1 MRNIFFKD
9 DGSALLIAMIMLV
22 VLTFIGA
29 ATMNTSTTEVMI
41 SGNYRVMKEAF
52 YNAEGPIEYAIK
64 QPVIYETIGYTIG
77 GSTGI
82 PLGADNITSA
92 VLNKNIFSNVKAGS
106 NVKLVR
112 EGVVPVTSGYD
123 AKNSAGKALYYLV
136 DVTASGPAN
145 AESHQVLQHWR
156 LKPSGGNE

>member
-9 DGSALLIAMIMLV
+9 GGSALLIAMIMLV
-22 VLTFIGA
+22 VLTVIGA
-29 ATMNTSTTEVMI
+29 ATMNIATTEVMI
-41 SGNYRVMKEAF
+41 SGNYRTMKEAF

-77 GSTGI
+77 GSTAI
-82 PLGADNITSA
+82 PLGVDNITSA
-92 VLNKNIFSNVKAGS
+92 ALNKNIFTTVKAG

-112 EGVVPVTSGYD
+112 EGLVPNTSGYD

-145 AESHQVLQHWR
+145 AESHQVLSHWR
-156 LKPSGGNE
+156 PKPSGGNE

>member
-1 MRNIFFKD
+1 MRNIFLKD

-22 VLTFIGA
+22 VLTVIGA
-29 ATMNTSTTEVMI
+29 ATMNTATTEVMI

-52 YNAEGPIEYAIK
+52 YNTEGPIEYAIK
-64 QPVIYETIGYTIG
+64 QPILYETIGYTIG
-77 GSTGI
+77 GSTAI
-82 PLGADNITSA
+82 PFGADNITSA
-92 VLNKNIFSNVKAGS
+92 VLNKNIFSNVTAG

-123 AKNSAGKALYYLV
+123 AKNSAGKALYYLI

-145 AESHQVLQHWR
+145 AESHQVLEHWR
-156 LKPSGGNE
+156 PKPSGGND